1 MMRNERVVKWL
12 NKAKPYL
19 GVAFL
24 QLSNVGSAIISKVAL
39 NQGMNPFTF
48 TVYRNVI
55 SAGFFAPLALIFEWR
70 TRPTMTISIFFKI
83 ILLGLIEPVLGNNLY
98 YLGMRFATATFA
110 VTMLNLVPAIT
121 FLLAWIFRLEN
132 VKIKRLHTQAKIV
145 GTTSTIGGAMI
156 MTLVKGPT
164 IVLPWTKHSKNI
176 VSYSAQ
182 HVVNQHTDYIK
193 AALLLTA
200 CCCCIACSR
209 IGQAI
214 MLKSYPAA
222 LSLTALICMA
232 GAVQSTIF
240 TLILQRGNASIWS
253 LHWDMRLFTYVYH
266 GLLRSGTEYYI
277 SVIVMKVK
285 GPVFVTSFNPLCMVI
300 VAIVSSFVLSEKLY
314 LGRVLGALV
323 IVVGLGL
330 VLWGKSKD
338 QTSSD
343 NNDHNHARITSTS
356 NST

>member
-55 SAGFFAPLALIFEWR
+55 AA
-70 TRPTMTISIFFKI
+70 
-83 ILLGLIEPVLGNNLY
+83 
-98 YLGMRFATATFA
+98 GMRFATATFA

-164 IVLPWTKHSKNI
+164 MVLPWTKHSKNI
-176 VSYSAQ
+176 VSYSSQ

-200 CCCCIACSR
+200 CCCCISCSR
-209 IGQAI
+209 IGQ
-214 MLKSYPAA
+214 
-222 LSLTALICMA
+222 
-232 GAVQSTIF
+232 
-240 TLILQRGNASIWS
+240 
-253 LHWDMRLFTYVYH
+253 

-277 SVIVMKVK
+277 SVIVMKMR
-285 GPVFVTSFNPLCMVI
+285 GPVFVTAFNPLCMVI
-300 VAIVSSFVLSEKLY
+300 VAIVGSFLLSEKLY
-314 LGRVLGALV
+314 LGRYGFYHGAAYQILT
-323 IVVGLGL
+323 
-330 VLWGKSKD
+330 KSKSD
-338 QTSSD
+338 TVTNNLWVGNLTSDVNEAELTALFEKYGQVDSIIPYSARSYAFLYIRSLED
-343 NNDHNHARITSTS
+343 VKAANNALQGTMLRGNPLKNEFAKPISIFVTHHCLMIMIWLYCFYFLVMGLCFSGSLRKFHLF
-356 NST
+356 

>member
-12 NKAKPYL
+12 NGAKPYL

-24 QLSNVGSAIISKVAL
+24 QLSNVGSAIISKLAL

-55 SAGFFAPLALIFEWR
+55 AAGFFAPLALIFEW
-70 TRPTMTISIFFKI
+70 
-83 ILLGLIEPVLGNNLY
+83 
-98 YLGMRFATATFA
+98 
-110 VTMLNLVPAIT
+110 
-121 FLLAWIFRLEN
+121 LEN

-164 IVLPWTKHSKNI
+164 MVLPWTKHSKNI
-176 VSYSAQ
+176 VSYSSQ

-200 CCCCIACSR
+200 CCCCISCSR

-222 LSLTALICMA
+222 LSLIALICMA

-240 TLILQRGNASIWS
+240 TLILERGNASVWS

-277 SVIVMKVK
+277 SVIVMKMR
-285 GPVFVTSFNPLCMVI
+285 GPVFVTAFNPLCMVI
-300 VAIVSSFVLSEKLY
+300 VAIVGSFLLSEKLY
-314 LGRVLGALV
+314 LGRVLGAVV

-343 NNDHNHARITSTS
+343 NHSRTSTS

>member
-1 MMRNERVVKWL
+1 MHSITARF
-12 NKAKPYL
+12 APCGSKPSFTAGVIFGNPSLSEGTSDCSSFLASPASDAAVGEFVPSESFETLLALL
-19 GVAFL
+19 GPSIG
-24 QLSNVGSAIISKVAL
+24 LSVDVEEC
-39 NQGMNPFTF
+39 
-48 TVYRNVI
+48 
-55 SAGFFAPLALIFEWR
+55 GFF
-70 TRPTMTISIFFKI
+70 KH
-83 ILLGLIEPVLGNNLY
+83 
-98 YLGMRFATATFA
+98 
-110 VTMLNLVPAIT
+110 
-121 FLLAWIFRLEN
+121 RLEN

-164 IVLPWTKHSKNI
+164 MVLPWTKHSKNI

-200 CCCCIACSR
+200 CCCCISCSR

-222 LSLTALICMA
+222 LSLIALICMA
-232 GAVQSTIF
+232 GTVQSTIF
-240 TLILQRGNASIWS
+240 TLILERGNASVWS

-300 VAIVSSFVLSEKLY
+300 VAIVGSFLLSEKLY
-314 LGRVLGALV
+314 LGRVLGAVV

-343 NNDHNHARITSTS
+343 NDHNHAS

>member
-1 MMRNERVVKWL
+1 
-12 NKAKPYL
+12 
-19 GVAFL
+19 
-24 QLSNVGSAIISKVAL
+24 
-39 NQGMNPFTF
+39 
-48 TVYRNVI
+48 
-55 SAGFFAPLALIFEWR
+55 
-70 TRPTMTISIFFKI
+70 
-83 ILLGLIEPVLGNNLY
+83 
-98 YLGMRFATATFA
+98 
-110 VTMLNLVPAIT
+110 
-121 FLLAWIFRLEN
+121 
-132 VKIKRLHTQAKIV
+132 
-145 GTTSTIGGAMI
+145 MI

-164 IVLPWTKHSKNI
+164 MVLPWTKHSKNI

-200 CCCCIACSR
+200 CCCCISCSR
-209 IGQAI
+209 IGQ
-214 MLKSYPAA
+214 
-222 LSLTALICMA
+222 
-232 GAVQSTIF
+232 
-240 TLILQRGNASIWS
+240 
-253 LHWDMRLFTYVYH
+253 

-300 VAIVSSFVLSEKLY
+300 VAIVGSFLLSEKLY
-314 LGRVLGALV
+314 LGRVLGAVV

-343 NNDHNHARITSTS
+343 NDHNHAS